1 MWWRE
6 RHREP
11 KAKRPRGKRLAP
23 GSLRCA
29 RNDGESGR
37 SRIVIGA
44 LSCGASI
51 ALAGCLQ
58 PMYGQFAEGG
68 PNLQFELQAI
78 AIEPIPDRIGHYLGD
93 DLIFDL
99 NGTGSHVPPK
109 YRLFVTLSE
118 SVQTPLIDTVAGI
131 ASSATVVVNADYK
144 LTYVGTGLPVTSGKA
159 FVFKSYDRTS
169 ERYGNIRAARDAEI
183 HDAKQLSD
191 QLRIR
196 LAAAL
201 SHPS

>member
-1 MWWRE
+1 M
-6 RHREP
+6 
-11 KAKRPRGKRLAP
+11 RGRARTDVAAVHEVPNCEVRRLA
-23 GSLRCA
+23 
-29 RNDGESGR
+29 R
-37 SRIVIGA
+37 SAASSSWRRVVPLLGA
-44 LSCGASI
+44 L
-51 ALAGCLQ
+51 ALGGCLQ

-68 PNLQFELQAI
+68 PALQSELQAI

-109 YRLFVTLSE
+109 YRLFVTLNE
-118 SVQTPLIDTVAGI
+118 VTQTPLIDTVTGI
-131 ASSATVVVNADYK
+131 ASSASVVINADYR
-144 LTYVGTGLPVTSGKA
+144 LVYVGTGLPVTSGRA
-159 FVFKSYDRTS
+159 FVFKSYDRNS
-169 ERYGNIRAARDAEI
+169 ERYANIRAARDAEI
-183 HDAKQLSD
+183 QDAKALSD